1 MKETSNNTYVERYFK
16 EKRNSDYYFPLTNT
30 AKKIIDTQPQY
41 WEDKLFREVFRV
53 QRQYLDSFLPIDP
66 YNKLS
71 QYVFGRKI
79 SDNLSNYIENIKES
93 LTYVKKY
100 ASYLNLLVAN
110 INEARGCGI
119 PGNAEMIVQCAR
131 DCFSCYIYHLEMIY
145 DIKYIYMPG
154 GDKIKQ
160 WLEESVM
167 IIIKECD
174 NYILDEFDIVA
185 NELAETGNCDRK
197 MFQKQININ
206 LDLNEVLVEWVIAT
220 WSYEQMNRKVVHYI
234 PIESADEGLLDN
246 KKMILVTPE
255 VYEEYIKLKNNE
267 K

>member
-1 MKETSNNTYVERYFK
+1 MEDISNTYVERYFK
-16 EKRNSDYYFPLTNT
+16 EKRDSDYYFPLTNT
-30 AKKIIDTQPQY
+30 AKEIIDTQPQY

-71 QYVFGRKI
+71 QYVFGIKTAE
-79 SDNLSNYIENIKES
+79 NLSNYIEIIKEILVS
-93 LTYVKKY
+93 VKEY
-100 ASYLNLLVAN
+100 AIRINLLITN

-119 PGNAEMIVQCAR
+119 PGNAEKIVQCAR
-131 DCFSCYIYHLEMIY
+131 DCFSSYIYHLEMLY

-154 GDKIKQ
+154 GDEIRK

-167 IIIKECD
+167 VIIKEYD
-174 NYILDEFDIVA
+174 NYILDEFDIMA
-185 NELAETGNCDRK
+185 NELAEAGNCDRK

-206 LDLNEVLVEWVIAT
+206 LDLNDVLVEWAFAT
-220 WSYEQMNRKVVHYI
+220 WAYEQMNRKVVRYI
-234 PIESADEGLLDN
+234 PIETSDEGLLDN
-246 KKMILVTPE
+246 KKMILITPE
-255 VYEEYIKLKNNE
+255 VYEEYVKLKSNE

>member
-1 MKETSNNTYVERYFK
+1 MEDISNTYIERYFK
-16 EKRNSDYYFPLTNT
+16 GKRDSDYYFPLTNA
-30 AKKIIDTQPQY
+30 AKKIIDTQPRY

-71 QYVFGRKI
+71 QYVFGIKA
-79 SDNLSNYIENIKES
+79 SENLSSYIESIKERLLS
-93 LTYVKKY
+93 VKEY
-100 ASYLNLLVAN
+100 ASQINLLIAN

-119 PGNAEMIVQCAR
+119 PGNAEKIVQSAR
-131 DCFSCYIYHLEMIY
+131 DCFSSYIYHLEMLY

-160 WLEESVM
+160 WLEESIM
-167 IIIKECD
+167 IMIKEYD

-206 LDLNEVLVEWVIAT
+206 LDLNDVLVEWAFAT

-234 PIESADEGLLDN
+234 PIKSVDEELLDN

-255 VYEEYIKLKNNE
+255 VYEEYIKLKSNE